1 MSFFRKCKCSL
12 SKITA
17 LLSALILMG
26 IPAFAGEANLK
37 VPAIQG
43 ENFNLLII
51 GIVVSVLGLIWGL
64 IAYNQIKGIKAHKSM
79 TDIGNTIFETCKT
92 YLIQQGKFLIVLEVL
107 IAVCIAFYFGFLQE
121 MSVKNVLII
130 LAASVIGILGS

>member
-1 MSFFRKCKCSL
+1 MSFFKKCKCSL

-64 IAYNQIKGIKAHKSM
+64 IAYSQIKGIKAHKSM

-107 IAVCIAFYFGFLQE
+107 IAICIAFYF
-121 MSVKNVLII
+121 
-130 LAASVIGILGS
+130 